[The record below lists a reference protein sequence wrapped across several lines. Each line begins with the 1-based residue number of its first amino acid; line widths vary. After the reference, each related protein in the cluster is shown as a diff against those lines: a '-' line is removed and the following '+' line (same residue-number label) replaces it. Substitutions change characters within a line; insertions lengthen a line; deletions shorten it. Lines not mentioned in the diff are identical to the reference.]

1 MPFIT
6 FYGVSM
12 ARILYG
18 VHGTGHGH
26 AIRALTISRQFSEHD
41 FVFVSHRDGQELLE
55 PECEVVECHN
65 PETPVNDHC
74 VATGAAIYSSLK
86 VRRNRRRLMRKIL
99 DLIDR
104 WQPDVAITDYEYFV
118 PRACRQ
124 VGIPCLSLDHQHV
137 VTACSHRIPL
147 SQVPSFVTTSMA
159 IQNLF
164 SVATDYLVTSFY
176 RPPLKPD
183 TPTMVLP
190 PLLRSSVLERSP
202 RRGDYVLA
210 YHGYSTFKNFF
221 KFLRSIPRRV
231 VIYGSNIDRI
241 DGNLHFK
248 KNSEQG
254 FLRDLANC
262 RYVVCG
268 GGHTLISEALYY
280 GKPLIVFPIKHAF
293 EQYLNAHYVKTSG
306 YGILHTGH
314 NPPAG
319 IIKAFEARLD
329 EFAENITKMN
339 FCGNK
344 EIFTLLDRFIGNGGR
359 GQWWADVTDFVPGG
373 GDVKAVALGLARTA
387 K

>member
-1 MPFIT
+1 
-6 FYGVSM
+6 M

-26 AIRALTISRQFSEHD
+26 AIRALTIARQFSQHD
-41 FVFVSHRDGQELLE
+41 FVFVSHSHGRELLE

-65 PETPVNDHC
+65 PETPVSGHR
-74 VATGAAIYSSLK
+74 VAAAAAIYSSLR
-86 VRRNRRRLMRKIL
+86 VRRNRRGLTRRIL
-99 DLIDR
+99 NLIDR

-118 PRACRQ
+118 PLACRK
-124 VGIPCLSLDHQHV
+124 VGLPCLSLDHQHV
-137 VTACSHRIPL
+137 VTSCSHRIPL
-147 SQVPSFVTTSMA
+147 GQVPSYITTSMA
-159 IQNLF
+159 IKKMF

-176 RPPLKPD
+176 RPPLKPE
-183 TPTMVLP
+183 TQTMVLP
-190 PLLRSSVLERSP
+190 PLLRASVLERSP

-231 VIYGSNIDRI
+231 VIYGSNLDRI

-280 GKPLIVFPIKHAF
+280 GKPLIVFPIKRAF
-293 EQYLNAHYVKTSG
+293 EQYLNAHYVKVSG
-306 YGILHTGH
+306 YGTLHTGH
-314 NPPAG
+314 NPPSG
-319 IIKAFEARLD
+319 IIRAFEARLD
-329 EFAENITKMN
+329 QYGENIHREN

-344 EIFTLLDRFIGNGGR
+344 EIFTLLDRYIGQAGR
-359 GQWWADVTDFVPGG
+359 GQWWADRSDPAAGG
-373 GDVKAVALGLARTA
+373 AVDEALASRRPSSLA
-387 K
+387 